1 VVVVGADVVVA
12 AEGSTEASRKAW
24 RGGPTG
30 VEEQGMCTVGFPR
43 NLGGPA
49 VSAR

>member
-1 VVVVGADVVVA
+1 M
-12 AEGSTEASRKAW
+12 AW

-30 VEEQGMCTVGFPR
+30 VEEQGMSTLGFSR